1 MTSQY
6 ETNIS
11 LSDAALSDPEWMQA
25 RDLVMR
31 FGWNSAAYQILNTE
45 MELWF
50 TSDSEGCVGFVR
62 RCGVRV
68 VAGAPICEESRIAQT
83 AAAFEEDASREGEQV
98 CYFGAAARL
107 KNVLH
112 SLHSHS
118 FLEIGAQPA
127 WNPAHWQSIISAHR
141 SLRAQLH
148 RAKNKGVAVKEF
160 ESSLAKGNCDLQ
172 RCYSEWR
179 LAHETL
185 TLGFLTDSVSLENL
199 TDRRLFVAKMNGD
212 PVGFLIATPVP
223 DRNGWLIEQIVRGR
237 SAPNGTSELLIDCA
251 MRAFADSKSEYA
263 TLGLAPLSVRAKSTI
278 AKPKFWLRLLFAWT
292 RKHGTRFYN
301 FKGLDSFKAKF
312 KPDVWEPIY
321 AIVNE
326 PCFSG
331 RTLYAIA
338 AAFTNEP
345 PFRVASRALSEAL
358 RQELRWLL
366 KRIASIK

>member
-1 MTSQY
+1 MTTRFEANASRSVP
-6 ETNIS
+6 TLGDS
-11 LSDAALSDPEWMQA
+11 KWMQA
-25 RDLVMR
+25 RNLVMR
-31 FGWNSAAYQILNTE
+31 FGWNSAAYQILNAE

-50 TSDSEGCVGFVR
+50 TTDLEGCVGFVR
-62 RCGVRV
+62 KCGVRV
-68 VAGAPICEESRIAQT
+68 VAGAPVCAESRIAQT

-112 SLHSHS
+112 SLPSHS

-127 WNPAHWQSIISAHR
+127 WNPAHWETILNSHR

-148 RAKNKGVAVKEF
+148 RSKNKGVEVREY
-160 ESSLAKGNCDLQ
+160 ESSLAAGNLELLQ
-172 RCYSEWR
+172 CFSEWR
-179 LAHETL
+179 SAHESPA
-185 TLGFLTDSVSLENL
+185 LGFLTEAVSLEKL
-199 TDRRLFVAKMNGD
+199 SDRRLFVAEKNCV
-212 PVGFLIATPVP
+212 PVAFLIATPVP

-251 MRAFADSKSEYA
+251 MRAFAESRSEYA

-278 AKPKFWLRLLFAWT
+278 AKPQLWLRLLFVWT

-301 FKGLDSFKAKF
+301 FEGLDSFKAKF
-312 KPDVWEPIY
+312 KPDIWEPIY

-326 PCFSG
+326 PRFSA

-345 PFRVASRALSEAL
+345 PFRVASRALTGAL
-358 RQELRWLL
+358 LQELRWLL
-366 KRIASIK
+366 KPPASLK

>member
-1 MTSQY
+1 MTSRF
-6 ETNIS
+6 ETYTS
-11 LSDAALSDPEWMQA
+11 PSDLTANHTKWMQA
-25 RDLVMR
+25 RELVMR
-31 FGWNSAAYQILNTE
+31 FGWNSSAYQILNTE

-50 TSDSEGCVGFVR
+50 TTDLQGCVGFVR

-68 VAGAPICEESRIAQT
+68 VAGAPVCAESRIAQI
-83 AAAFEEDASREGEQV
+83 AAAFEEDASRDGEQV

-107 KNVLH
+107 KSVLY
-112 SLHSHS
+112 SLPSHS
-118 FLEIGAQPA
+118 FLEIGAQPV
-127 WNPAHWQSIISAHR
+127 WNPANWLSIISAHR

-148 RAKNKGVAVKEF
+148 RAKNKGVEVTEY
-160 ESSLAKGNCDLQ
+160 ESSIAPGNRELL

-179 LAHETL
+179 LAHEL
-185 TLGFLTDSVSLENL
+185 LALGFLSESLSLENL
-199 TDRRLFVAKMNGD
+199 SDRRLFVAEKNGN

-237 SAPNGTSELLIDCA
+237 SAPNGTSELLIDFA
-251 MRAFADSKSEYA
+251 MRAFADSKSDYA

-278 AKPKFWLRLLFAWT
+278 AKPQFWLRLLFAWT

-312 KPDVWEPIY
+312 KPDDWEPIY

-326 PCFSG
+326 PRFSA

-345 PFRVASRALSEAL
+345 PIRAVSRALISAL

-366 KRIASIK
+366 KRPASLK

>member
-1 MTSQY
+1 MTS
-6 ETNIS
+6 TLKANIS
-11 LSDAALSDPEWMQA
+11 RSVPTQYATKWRQA

-50 TSDSEGCVGFVR
+50 TPDLEGCVGFVR

-68 VAGAPICEESRIAQT
+68 VVGAPVCAESRIAQI

-107 KNVLH
+107 KSVLH
-112 SLHSHS
+112 SLPSHS

-127 WNPAHWQSIISAHR
+127 WNPAHWQSILNSHR

-148 RAKNKGVAVKEF
+148 RSKNKGVEVREY
-160 ESSLAKGNCDLQ
+160 ESSLAAGNRELLQ
-172 RCYSEWR
+172 CYSEWR
-179 LAHETL
+179 SAHDPLA
-185 TLGFLTDSVSLENL
+185 LGFLTEAVSLKNL
-199 TDRRLFVAKMNGD
+199 SDRRLFVAEKNCV
-212 PVGFLIATPVP
+212 PVSFLIATPVP

-251 MRAFADSKSEYA
+251 MRAFADSRSEYA
-263 TLGLAPLSVRAKSTI
+263 TLGLAPLSVRAKASV
-278 AKPKFWLRLLFAWT
+278 PNPELWLRMLLVWT

-301 FKGLDSFKAKF
+301 FEGLDSFKAKF
-312 KPDVWEPIY
+312 KPDLWEPIY

-326 PCFSG
+326 PRFSA

-345 PFRVASRALSEAL
+345 PFRVASRALTGAI

-366 KRIASIK
+366 KRPSSLK

>member
-1 MTSQY
+1 MTS
-6 ETNIS
+6 TSKANS
-11 LSDAALSDPEWMQA
+11 CLSAATPSNPKWMQA
-25 RDLVMR
+25 RNLVMR

-50 TSDSEGCVGFVR
+50 TSDLEGCVGFVR

-68 VAGAPICEESRIAQT
+68 VAGAPVCAESRIAQT
-83 AAAFEEDASREGEQV
+83 AVAFEEDASREGEQV
-98 CYFGAAARL
+98 CYFGAASRL
-107 KNVLH
+107 KSVLH
-112 SLHSHS
+112 SLPSHS

-127 WNPAHWQSIISAHR
+127 WNPANWQSILNSHR

-148 RAKNKGVAVKEF
+148 RSKNKGIEVDEYEPALAV
-160 ESSLAKGNCDLQ
+160 GNPELLQ
-172 RCYSEWR
+172 CYSEWR
-179 LAHETL
+179 SAHAPLA
-185 TLGFLTDSVSLENL
+185 LGFLTKAISLENL
-199 TDRRLFVAKMNGD
+199 SDRRLFVAEKNCV
-212 PVGFLIATPVP
+212 PVAFLIATPVP

-278 AKPKFWLRLLFAWT
+278 AKPQLWLRMLFVWT

-301 FKGLDSFKAKF
+301 FEGLDSFKAKF

-321 AIVNE
+321 AVVNE
-326 PCFSG
+326 PRFSA

-338 AAFTNEP
+338 SVFTNEP
-345 PFRVASRALSEAL
+345 PFRVAYRALTSAL

-366 KRIASIK
+366 KRRASLK